1 MTGLLDSLPM
11 LCLALFVD
19 GATFAF
25 ATTVL
30 LLHYGR
36 LHEPWE
42 LAVFGGAASAA
53 GSVLQLWLLRLGLRS
68 DRPWMRR
75 FLPAHDRV
83 VAALAQYPSASFL
96 AILLARATPL
106 PDAPIKIVAAA
117 AGYPLPLY
125 FVAIYLGALPY
136 YWVLALVGHKFRIPG
151 WVLLA
156 ALGVIVA
163 GVVLDQLRKRRKAA

>member
-1 MTGLLDSLPM
+1 MVGLLDSLPM

-19 GATFAF
+19 GATFSF

-42 LAVFGGAASAA
+42 VALFGGAASAA

-75 FLPAHDRV
+75 FLPAREKV
-83 VAALAQYPSASFL
+83 SAAVAQYRSASFL

-117 AGYPLPLY
+117 AGYPFTLY
-125 FVAIYLGALPY
+125 FVAIFLGALPY
-136 YWVLALVGHKFRIPG
+136 YWVLALVGHKFRIPA
-151 WVLLA
+151 WVLFG
-156 ALGVIVA
+156 ALGLIGL
-163 GVVLDQLRKRRKAA
+163 GVLVDRWIKSRKRA

>member
-1 MTGLLDSLPM
+1 MSGLLDSLPM

-30 LLHYGR
+30 LLHYGK

-42 LAVFGGAASAA
+42 VAVFGGAASAA
-53 GSVLQLWLLRLGLRS
+53 GSVFQLWLLRLGLRS

-75 FLPAHDRV
+75 FLPAHEKV
-83 VAALAQYPSASFL
+83 SAALARYPSASFL

-106 PDAPIKIVAAA
+106 PDAPLKIVAAA
-117 AGYPLPLY
+117 AGYPFPLY
-125 FVAIYLGALPY
+125 FIAIFLGAMPY
-136 YWVLALVGHKFRIPG
+136 YWVLATLGHRFRIPG
-151 WVLLA
+151 WVLAGALA
-156 ALGVIVA
+156 VIVLGV
-163 GVVLDQLRKRRKAA
+163 VVDRLLKGRRRA

>member
-36 LHEPWE
+36 LHEPWQV
-42 LAVFGGAASAA
+42 AVFGGAASAA
-53 GSVLQLWLLRLGLRS
+53 GSVFQLWLLRLGLRS

-75 FLPAHDRV
+75 FLPAHDKV
-83 VAALAQYPSASFL
+83 SAALSRYPSASFL

-106 PDAPIKIVAAA
+106 PDAPLKIVAAA
-117 AGYPLPLY
+117 AGYPFPLY
-125 FVAIYLGALPY
+125 FVAIFLGAVPY
-136 YWVLALVGHKFRIPG
+136 YWVLAMLGHTFKLPG
-151 WVLLA
+151 WVLVAALA
-156 ALGVIVA
+156 AIVV
-163 GVVLDQLRKRRKAA
+163 GVVVDRLLKSRKRA